1 MLPSSFDPP
10 SSEWSIGSKGG
21 GGARIFVGHI
31 ADVQLWS
38 VPLSQAH
45 VTSLATDQSASV
57 PRPVA
62 RWALDDD
69 SGGKQAQVFGVHVKV
84 LDSVAEALVQD
95 SSASID
101 PSHATLKGSAC
112 IKPAK
117 ANDAPSSS
125 SSSSSSGSGSSAN
138 DRRLCVT

>member
-1 MLPSSFDPP
+1 MLLSSFDPP

-31 ADVQLWS
+31 ADVHLWS

-69 SGGKQAQVFGVHVKV
+69 GGGKQAQVLGVYVKA
-84 LDSVAEALVQD
+84 LDSAAESLVQD
-95 SSASID
+95 SSGSID

-117 ANDAPSSS
+117 ANDTPS